1 LNRLVVDA
9 SVAVK
14 WLPLFS
20 HEPLVDAALYYLNR
34 WSTRDLEFLV
44 PCLFWIEVANV
55 LWKTVHRGFCEG
67 AEAESAILALLD
79 WKLRTF
85 PAEQLLVPTLTIAVE
100 NGRSVYDCSYLAL
113 ALQQDAQFL
122 TADEKLANALAA
134 RFPIKWLGAI
144 SHPK

>member
-1 LNRLVVDA
+1 LNRFVVDA

-34 WSTRDLEFLV
+34 WSTRDVEFLV
-44 PCLFWIEVANV
+44 PNLFWIEVTSV
-55 LWKTVHRGFCEG
+55 LWKTVHRGFCDC

-85 PAEQLLVPTLTIAVE
+85 SVEQLLVPTLRIAVE
-100 NGRSVYDCSYLAL
+100 NGRSVYDSCYLTL
-113 ALQQDAQFL
+113 ALQEDAQLL

-134 RFPIKWLGAI
+134 RFPIKWLGAT
-144 SHPK
+144 